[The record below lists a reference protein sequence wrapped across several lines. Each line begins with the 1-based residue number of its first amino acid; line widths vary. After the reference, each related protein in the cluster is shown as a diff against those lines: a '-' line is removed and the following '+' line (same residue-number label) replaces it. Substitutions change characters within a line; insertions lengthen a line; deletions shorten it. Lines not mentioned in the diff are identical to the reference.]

1 MTEEFTGIF
10 DCCRFSYG
18 PRCYMR
24 RAGRSG
30 MCPILYAGARCL
42 LCASDGGGCCTG
54 WIGSGSHTVEQVVGY
69 KSLNA
74 SGFLRVTSC
83 NSQIVTHTHCNSRL
97 CLPLCWP
104 TRDPDALGT
113 AVEAQRAPNSG
124 VPSSGNCISRAFRSR
139 LVGY

>member
-10 DCCRFSYG
+10 DCCRFFVWAALLYA
-18 PRCYMR
+18 
-24 RAGRSG
+24 AGRAIRNV
-30 MCPILYAGARCL
+30 CPILYAGARCL
-42 LCASDGGGCCTG
+42 LCAGDGGGCCIG

-74 SGFLRVTSC
+74 SGFLRVTS
-83 NSQIVTHTHCNSRL
+83 CNSRL